1 MRVCLRERE
10 RERDREL
17 SWLRFVD
24 VLRGSWRDLLFG
36 FIYRSRYCP
45 RGLRCGQLVLRVLLE
60 FRVGVILLLV
70 LWGVCWWSTNGCLT
84 RFFGFFLV
92 FVSFLYWIDWIILGQ
107 WHGPTYEFDFFFFE
121 LVCFKK
127 FLPKVILFILG

>member
-1 MRVCLRERE
+1 MRVCLRE

-24 VLRGSWRDLLFG
+24 VLRGSWRDLLFV

-70 LWGVCWWSTNGCLT
+70 LWGVCW
-84 RFFGFFLV
+84 
-92 FVSFLYWIDWIILGQ
+92 
-107 WHGPTYEFDFFFFE
+107 
-121 LVCFKK
+121 
-127 FLPKVILFILG
+127 